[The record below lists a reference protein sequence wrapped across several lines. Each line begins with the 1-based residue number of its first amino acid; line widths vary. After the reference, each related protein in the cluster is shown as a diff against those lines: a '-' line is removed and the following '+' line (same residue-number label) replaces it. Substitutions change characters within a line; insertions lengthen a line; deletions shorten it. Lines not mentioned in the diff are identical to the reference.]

1 MSRPEGAPPPPGAEN
16 AARAGAWPPP
26 PPPLALIDQP
36 LDFLQAEHLRHRSY
50 CAALAALA
58 QARQASRAD
67 ADRMTAFL
75 TADLALHYAD
85 EDEDLFPA
93 LRRRALPE
101 DDLGAVLARLGEDHR
116 RQYALAEEIAA
127 ALSRNP
133 ANETVRLDTSSI
145 EAMQAYVASEN
156 RHLAIENAVVLTIA
170 AVRLNRNDLRAIS
183 RAMKARRGIA
193 G

>member
-1 MSRPEGAPPPPGAEN
+1 MSKAESTPSATNAESARHPGAL
-16 AARAGAWPPP
+16 PP

-36 LDFLQAEHLRHRSY
+36 LDFIQAEHLRHRAC
-50 CAALAALA
+50 CAMLSQFA
-58 QARQASRAD
+58 QTRQASRAD
-67 ADRMTAFL
+67 ADRMIAFL

-116 RQYALAEEIAA
+116 RQLEMAEGIAA
-127 ALSRNP
+127 SLTRNL
-133 ANETVRLDTSSI
+133 ATDTVKLDTAAI
-145 EAMQAYVASEN
+145 EGIQAYVASEN

-170 AVRLNRNDLRAIS
+170 GVRLNRNDIKSIS
-183 RAMKARRGIA
+183 RAMKARRGV
-193 G
+193 GG

>member
-1 MSRPEGAPPPPGAEN
+1 MSKAEGHLSALNQETVQHPVALPS
-16 AARAGAWPPP
+16 

-36 LDFLQAEHLRHRSY
+36 LDFIQAEHLRHRAY
-50 CAALAALA
+50 CAMLASF
-58 QARQASRAD
+58 ARTRQVKRVD

-75 TADLALHYAD
+75 TADLSLHYAD

-101 DDLGAVLARLGEDHR
+101 DDLGAVLARLAEDHR
-116 RQYALAEEIAA
+116 RQLEMAEAIATS
-127 ALSRNP
+127 LSRNP
-133 ANETVRLDTSSI
+133 ATETVRLDTASV
-145 EAMQAYVASEN
+145 EAIQAYVASEN

-170 AVRLNRNDLRAIS
+170 GVRLSRNDLKTMS
-183 RAMKARRGIA
+183 RAMKVRRGVE